1 MHLSVDKECIAE
13 SNHVLYALFA
23 SSFRIV
29 MMNNFPLNS
38 HKASTMIVHSDLQ
51 SVFQYGIT
59 TKGTVHIYTT
69 YIALMLYETLLL

>member
-1 MHLSVDKECIAE
+1 
-13 SNHVLYALFA
+13 
-23 SSFRIV
+23 